1 MADIANLTIK
11 VDTSA
16 IAGLTELMDHI
27 TAFIRDNEIT
37 CAETIYQK
45 DSVITNAYEFI
56 EGICD
61 IMGYH
66 AWEDDNNG

>member
-37 CAETIYQK
+37 CAETVYQK
-45 DSVITNAYEFI
+45 DSVIANAYEFI
-56 EGICD
+56 EGLCNIV
-61 IMGYH
+61 GYH
-66 AWEDDNNG
+66 TGDAE